1 MSSSQDEAYSSGHF
15 KDVKGLIMGML
26 ETYNYEEVSN
36 LLSLHYF
43 VCWTPIFRHC
53 TKQPIIFYSTMF
65 VTHWSSCTPCHS
77 EGYPQ
82 TQQIVPYVINKLTQS
97 IIPLVKKGTLLYSGE
112 QASCLTRGVAY
123 PTNQFVSTN
132 INIISRAKRGI

>member
-1 MSSSQDEAYSSGHF
+1 
-15 KDVKGLIMGML
+15 
-26 ETYNYEEVSN
+26 
-36 LLSLHYF
+36 
-43 VCWTPIFRHC
+43 
-53 TKQPIIFYSTMF
+53 MF
-65 VTHWSSCTPCHS
+65 VTHWSSYTPCHS

-112 QASCLTRGVAY
+112 QASCLSRGVAY

-132 INIISRAKRGI
+132 INILAGQREAYIPYLPPSTYATASYHSC